1 MTIQCGQESIRS
13 KLYLSEVATK
23 SALHPPPRILCNISF
38 SADRPQQ
45 RKERGRKGKVF
56 PSPSFLL
63 KTTRPL
69 STLVQCW
76 SSGSSTYG
84 LNFYFSPSH
93 RGEEQGGKGGR
104 EKAVTPKHES
114 GRTKNFSC
122 PLLPDGRRRKGR
134 KSVIS
139 LLDFLFFSLEYY
151 KKQTYCSAHKRK
163 ERKRKSR
170 SFSRFYCLAKRERG
184 KKRNHAINAFHPLLV
199 FSSSSISLP
208 PLFVRAGKWKREM
221 RNDAFLLSGIEKK
234 GS

>member
-84 LNFYFSPSH
+84 LNFYFSSSH

-114 GRTKNFSC
+114 GRTK
-122 PLLPDGRRRKGR
+122 K
-134 KSVIS
+134 
-139 LLDFLFFSLEYY
+139 LF
-151 KKQTYCSAHKRK
+151 
-163 ERKRKSR
+163 
-170 SFSRFYCLAKRERG
+170 
-184 KKRNHAINAFHPLLV
+184 
-199 FSSSSISLP
+199 LP
-208 PLFVRAGKWKREM
+208 PLAGWTKEERKKKCYFSPRLSL
-221 RNDAFLLSGIEKK
+221 FLSGVLQEANILLCT
-234 GS
+234 